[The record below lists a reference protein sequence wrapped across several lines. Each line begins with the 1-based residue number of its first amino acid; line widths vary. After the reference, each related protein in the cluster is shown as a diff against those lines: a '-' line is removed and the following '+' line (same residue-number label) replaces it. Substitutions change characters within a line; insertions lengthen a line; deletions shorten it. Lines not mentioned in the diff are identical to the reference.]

1 MGILDRLRGGDDEG
15 GVNDTAPPPVE
26 DVRQLSRD
34 GYSEEE
40 ITDILRDEGYSFGQI
55 NEALNQA
62 VRQSVGGQG
71 PQQPSRGQGPAPEG
85 PWQGGDLSEAGTG
98 PGLQEPPAQSG
109 TGSPA
114 PSQGPQSPASGG
126 GAGGRGQMTQSGN
139 VDVSGTGLSEEVEE
153 MIEII
158 VKEHFTEVEDEF
170 ANVYAEIDELAARID
185 ALGDKV
191 KELTVREDED
201 EKEFI
206 QKVDE
211 IEEYIQQEQSQLGG
225 MERAFE
231 QVLPSLVQNVRELS
245 ELVKDMKQEQP

>member
-1 MGILDRLRGGDDEG
+1 MGLLDRFRGGDEAEG
-15 GVNDTAPPPVE
+15 GQMSETAPPPVDE
-26 DVRQLSRD
+26 VRQLSQD

-62 VRQSVGGQG
+62 VRESVGGGQ
-71 PQQPSRGQGPAPEG
+71 PQQPQQQSPARGGEG
-85 PWQGGDLSEAGTG
+85 PWRGSDITGGGRG
-98 PGLQEPPAQSG
+98 GQ
-109 TGSPA
+109 
-114 PSQGPQSPASGG
+114 PSAETMQGPPSGSGG
-126 GAGGRGQMTQSGN
+126 GGGGRGQMTRTQN

-170 ANVYAEIDELAARID
+170 ANVYREIDELAAQID
-185 ALGDKV
+185 AVMDEI
-191 KELTVREDED
+191 KELSVREDED

-231 QVLPSLVQNVRELS
+231 QVLPSLVENVRELS
-245 ELVKDMKQEQP
+245 ALVKEMKQEQPQA

>member
-1 MGILDRLRGGDDEG
+1 MGILDRLRGGDEEG
-15 GVNDTAPPPVE
+15 GVNDTAPPPVD

-62 VRQSVGGQG
+62 VRQSVSGQG
-71 PQQPSRGQGPAPEG
+71 PQQPPQGQRRGPEG
-85 PWQGGDLSEAGTG
+85 PWQGGNLSEAGTG
-98 PGLQEPPAQSG
+98 PGPQEPPAQSG
-109 TGSPA
+109 TGGPA
-114 PSQGPQSPASGG
+114 PSQGPQPTAGG
-126 GAGGRGQMTQSGN
+126 GGGGRGQMTGSQN

-185 ALGDKV
+185 ALRDEV

>member
-1 MGILDRLRGGDDEG
+1 MGILDRLRGGGDEDET
-15 GVNDTAPPPVE
+15 VSDTAPPPVD

-62 VRQSVGGQG
+62 VRESVGGQPPPEG
-71 PQQPSRGQGPAPEG
+71 GGPAPEG
-85 PWQGGDLSEAGTG
+85 PWRGGPPEEQPMQGPPQGGGMGG
-98 PGLQEPPAQSG
+98 PPPAE
-109 TGSPA
+109 PA
-114 PSQGPQSPASGG
+114 QQPQPPAAGG
-126 GAGGRGQMTQSGN
+126 GGRGQMARAPD

-170 ANVYAEIDELAARID
+170 ANVYTEIDELAAKLD
-185 ALGDKV
+185 AVTQQLQEIEIRG
-191 KELTVREDED
+191 DED

-231 QVLPSLVQNVRELS
+231 QVLPSLVENVRELS
-245 ELVKDMKQEQP
+245 ELVKEMKQDRGPA